1 MPGECGVVGQRMRR
15 EEIGLDGWRNKRQ
28 ATVRGLHSQEST
40 RLPEVDEIDGR
51 AELRF
56 EAAPR
61 IEEGDWIQDSVAQH
75 TDIDVAVATRLIPSV
90 ASVQPDSQHA
100 PVRKGLGEFP
110 KQRVGKTGESDHVKH
125 HIWAERDGCSREAPH
140 RGLARGILTVSP
152 DFRPR
157 LFCEGELPNNA
168 AAAGNVV
175 PDHEA
180 VEFLAGRE
188 EDAALGRLRE
198 LVGEL
203 DVFP

>member
-1 MPGECGVVGQRMRR
+1 MAGECGVVGQRMRR

-40 RLPEVDEIDGR
+40 RLPEVDKIDGR

-61 IEEGDWIQDSVAQH
+61 IEEGDWVQGSVAQH

-90 ASVQPDSQHA
+90 APVQPDSQHA

-125 HIWAERDGCSREAPH
+125 HIWADRIGCSREP
-140 RGLARGILTVSP
+140 LT
-152 DFRPR
+152 
-157 LFCEGELPNNA
+157 
-168 AAAGNVV
+168 AAGLTACSRCPRTSVRGFFV
-175 PDHEA
+175 KAIYPMM
-180 VEFLAGRE
+180 LRRRE
-188 EDAALGRLRE
+188 T
-198 LVGEL
+198 
-203 DVFP
+203 